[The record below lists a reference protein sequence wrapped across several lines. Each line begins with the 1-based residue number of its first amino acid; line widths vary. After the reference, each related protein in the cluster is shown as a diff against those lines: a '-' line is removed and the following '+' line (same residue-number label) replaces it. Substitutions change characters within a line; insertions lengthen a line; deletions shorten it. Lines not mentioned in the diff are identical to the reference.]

1 MKKTLIL
8 LCLILSV
15 CFSNTKCK
23 TPVCVYVYKGA
34 MSGEVNII
42 NNTHKTAKV
51 DTLVYLDGISEGFS
65 NLILNPNSETNLIKI
80 RYKDHL
86 SKPRGGAVTLRYS
99 FIEDE
104 KPKEHKREMKS
115 EAERKENIKIKM
127 N

>member
-8 LCLILSV
+8 LCLISNV
-15 CFSNTKCK
+15 CFSNTKCNA
-23 TPVCVYVYKGA
+23 PVCVYVYKGA
-34 MSGEVNII
+34 MSGEINII

-51 DTLVYLDGISEGFS
+51 DTVVYLDGTTQSFNE
-65 NLILNPNSETNLIKI
+65 LILNPNSETTLLKT

-86 SKPRGGAVTLRYS
+86 SKPRGRAIYLKYG

-115 EAERKENIKIKM
+115 EAERKENIKIQM

>member
-1 MKKTLIL
+1 MKKIFL
-8 LCLILSV
+8 LLTIIINL
-15 CFSNTKCK
+15 CFSNTKCHA
-23 TPVCVYVYKGA
+23 PVCVYVYKGA

-65 NLILNPNSETNLIKI
+65 NLILNPNSETTLIKI

-115 EAERKENIKIKM
+115 EAERKQNIKIQM